1 MDYDWL
7 DEFLEDIDA
16 NAELWQLNYIDDL
29 LRTASLDENEKS
41 QIEYES
47 THYTQKEA
55 AITISYLKQNQVFT
69 DPRDKWKFYNKLYK
83 N

>member
-1 MDYDWL
+1 MDYEWL

-55 AITISYLKQNQVFT
+55 AIAISYLKQNQVFT